1 MPVVPAPEHPG
12 GRTATAN
19 SQIPTF
25 SLLAPGFEIKVG
37 PQPDWSRSDVGAQPP
52 PWAALL
58 VNLLAPW
65 SVLPL
70 APAPLQGLLRKPAIC
85 SHQLQSRLNCCGL
98 RSQRDAGAW
107 GPKLL
112 REARMFPSQVTAWA
126 EVRGTSCAH
135 PA

>member
-1 MPVVPAPEHPG
+1 MPVVPAPEQPG
-12 GRTATAN
+12 GLTSTAN

-37 PQPDWSRSDVGAQPP
+37 PRPDWSWSDVGARPP

-58 VNLLAPW
+58 VNL
-65 SVLPL
+65 L

-112 REARMFPSQVTAWA
+112 REARMLPSRVTAWA
-126 EVRGTSCAH
+126 EVRGASCAH